1 MKVMG
6 KMEMKPHK
14 SQEQTGIGGTNT
26 AEEMEDDEDSGGARD
41 GPATNIDGGGYQ
53 VDDDLLA

>member
-1 MKVMG
+1 MPSLGQGVC
-6 KMEMKPHK
+6 
-14 SQEQTGIGGTNT
+14 GTNT
-26 AEEMEDDEDSGGARD
+26 AEEMEDEDSGGARD